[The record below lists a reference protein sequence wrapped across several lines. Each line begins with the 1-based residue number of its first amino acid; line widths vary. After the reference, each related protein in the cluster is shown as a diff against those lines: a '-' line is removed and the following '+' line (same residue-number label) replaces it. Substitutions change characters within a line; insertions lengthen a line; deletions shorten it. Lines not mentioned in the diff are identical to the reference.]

1 MHGDGLHYVIVYDVV
16 LFGFGKFSV
25 NHVGHDDFYGRCVLV
40 NRHAEINGAVSVYV
54 RFEGDN
60 VKLLC

>member
-1 MHGDGLHYVIVYDVV
+1 VV
-16 LFGFGKFSV
+16 LFGFGKFAV